1 MRVEPAY
8 LHKESLQK
16 TYQSVIWK
24 EKYTY
29 YFCGGHIEHK
39 IDIKEDNWSVEQSV
53 ILSDSGEVIGYFAAS
68 VSRVKKQVYN
78 LTIASFSE
86 KENILVTVYLLI
98 KDLLTRFDKVCFA
111 VNIGNPAEKVYD
123 LACKRLG
130 GRIVGI
136 YKNQN
141 MAANGQMCDEKLYE
155 IMSADYRSKNK

>member
-1 MRVEPAY
+1 M
-8 LHKESLQK
+8 
-16 TYQSVIWK
+16 
-24 EKYTY
+24 
-29 YFCGGHIEHK
+29 
-39 IDIKEDNWSVEQSV
+39 
-53 ILSDSGEVIGYFAAS
+53 SDSGEVIGYFAAS

-155 IMSADYRSKNK
+155 IMSADYHAKKK